1 MEINQLYNQIIIE
14 NSRAKWNRHAVEN
27 KTISLEGV
35 NPSCGDDIT
44 LELRVKD
51 NMIEDAGFV
60 GDGCAI
66 SQASASIMIDLV
78 KGKSVGEA
86 KKLMRIFFGMI
97 KGEITDE
104 SEIDELDE
112 AAALQGVSQ
121 MPARVKCAVL
131 AWHTLEEALDDEEK
145 EDKKV

>member
-1 MEINQLYNQIIIE
+1 MDLKALYNEIIVE
-14 NSRAKWNRHAVEN
+14 NSRAGQNRHKVEDA
-27 KTISLEGV
+27 TVVLEGV

-51 NMIEDAGFV
+51 GIIEDAGFA

-66 SQASASIMIDLV
+66 SQASTSLMIDLIL
-78 KGKSVGEA
+78 GKTVDEA
-86 KKLMRIFFGMI
+86 KELLLTFFGMI

-104 SEIDELDE
+104 DQLEPLED
-112 AAALQGVSQ
+112 AVALQGISR

-131 AWHTLEEALDDEEK
+131 AWHTLEEALDGRKTETL
-145 EDKKV
+145 

>member
-1 MEINQLYNQIIIE
+1 
-14 NSRAKWNRHAVEN
+14 
-27 KTISLEGV
+27 
-35 NPSCGDDIT
+35 
-44 LELRVKD
+44 
-51 NMIEDAGFV
+51 
-60 GDGCAI
+60 
-66 SQASASIMIDLV
+66 MIDLV

-104 SEIDELDE
+104 SEIEELDE

>member
-1 MEINQLYNQIIIE
+1 
-14 NSRAKWNRHAVEN
+14 
-27 KTISLEGV
+27 
-35 NPSCGDDIT
+35 
-44 LELRVKD
+44 
-51 NMIEDAGFV
+51 
-60 GDGCAI
+60 
-66 SQASASIMIDLV
+66 
-78 KGKSVGEA
+78 
-86 KKLMRIFFGMI
+86 MI

-104 SEIDELDE
+104 SEIEELDE

>member
-1 MEINQLYNQIIIE
+1 MKISQLYNQIIVE
-14 NSRAKWNRHAVEN
+14 NSREKSNRHPVED
-27 KTISLEGV
+27 KTVSLEGV

-51 NMIEDAGFV
+51 GMIEDAGFV

-66 SQASASIMIDLV
+66 SQASASIMIDLI
-78 KGKSVGEA
+78 KGKSVEEA
-86 KKLMRIFFGMI
+86 KNLMRIFFGMI
-97 KGEITDE
+97 KGEITDDSQIE
-104 SEIDELDE
+104 ELDE

-131 AWHTLEEALDDEEK
+131 AWHTLEEALEDDKKEEK
-145 EDKKV
+145 